1 MKISHGFRGGAIR
14 KMLLTLKWKKVVF
27 NGNFGKSG
35 NKNRSVSFVLTY
47 NPVLKKVNYS
57 IRKQYYS
64 SALHK

>member
-35 NKNRSVSFVLTY
+35 NKNRSVSY
-47 NPVLKKVNYS
+47 NPFLKKVNYS

-64 SALHK
+64 SALHE